1 MVEIGGV
8 RGCPPRR
15 GGGGRRVAAA
25 TRGIL
30 PPSMPLRKAV
40 LDARFEDCGEC
51 EQGYAVLGL
60 EFLDAMLPEV
70 PAPKAKKK

>member
-1 MVEIGGV
+1 M
-8 RGCPPRR
+8 
-15 GGGGRRVAAA
+15 AAA

-30 PPSMPLRKAV
+30 PPSMPLQEIV
-40 LDARFEDCGEC
+40 LDARFGDCGEG

>member
-1 MVEIGGV
+1 
-8 RGCPPRR
+8 
-15 GGGGRRVAAA
+15 
-25 TRGIL
+25 
-30 PPSMPLRKAV
+30 MPLRKAV

-70 PAPKAKKK
+70 PAAKAKKK